1 MSEALKAPPFP
12 NPLPRPRPTGS
23 GGAATK
29 PRSAGARVAATAA
42 TTKIVLALPK
52 GRILGEV
59 MPLLA
64 RAGIEPEP
72 AFADED
78 SRKLQFRTNL
88 ADFEIVRVRSFD
100 VATFV
105 AFGAAQLGIAGNDVL
120 MEFNYPEI
128 YAPLDLKIGKCRL
141 VVAEPAE
148 LVAQDAP
155 RQWSHVRVATKY
167 PEVTRAHFAA
177 RGVQAECIKLNG
189 ALELAPALGLCRRI
203 VDLVATGAT
212 LKAHN
217 LVEVERIAECTA
229 RLAVNRTA
237 LKPRPDA
244 IMAWIDRFA
253 KACHAAPA

>member
-1 MSEALKAPPFP
+1 MSAGDTLQAPPFP
-12 NPLPRPRPTGS
+12 NPLARTRRKAPPE
-23 GGAATK
+23 GAA
-29 PRSAGARVAATAA
+29 PAAAA
-42 TTKIVLALPK
+42 SKIVMALPK
-52 GRILGEV
+52 GRILAEV

-72 AFADED
+72 EFADED

-88 ADFEIVRVRSFD
+88 PDFEIVRVRSFD

-120 MEFNYPEI
+120 MEFSYPEI

-148 LVAQDAP
+148 LVATDEP
-155 RQWSHVRVATKY
+155 REWSHVRVATKY
-167 PEVTRAHFAA
+167 PEITRAHFAA

-212 LKAHN
+212 LKAN
-217 LVEVERIAECTA
+217 RLVEVERIADVTA

-237 LKPRPDA
+237 LKTRPDA
-244 IMAWIDRFA
+244 MMAWIERFA
-253 KACHAAPA
+253 QACHAAPA